1 MHVPYL
7 QLFVRMTHIN
17 LHNLPPRYILG
28 AILLLLALAHHVSA
42 LSNLNRI
49 ESMLLSSRLANIERA
64 VETEFQSTVGPQIF
78 RADADGEASCPAK
91 DTRPIVTIIF
101 PGAGGRDA
109 LSDELEDVLRRSQS
123 ASDDAFVTTFDWQE
137 NRGTVLTA
145 AYDSEAVGETVARC
159 LWDASNRRNDDI
171 RFVHCVGISVGAFA
185 ANAMAREICQRREPA
200 QGEDGPNPY
209 VRLTL
214 LAPFTSRGITGSSYG
229 PDNFGRT
236 ADYAVQYTTNADPV
250 PTTDALLPHC
260 IRHDITSTR
269 KRDGC
274 VLPKGESEH
283 CWPLAYYARH
293 GVHEEKARFGSALVR
308 HGDGVGLDRG
318 TVVMVE

>member
-7 QLFVRMTHIN
+7 QLFVSMTNTN

-28 AILLLLALAHHVSA
+28 ATLLLLALAHHVSA

-64 VETEFQSTVGPQIF
+64 VETKFQSTAGPQIF
-78 RADADGEASCPAK
+78 GADADGEASCPA
-91 DTRPIVTIIF
+91 ITIIF

-109 LSDELEDVLRRSQS
+109 LSDELEDVLRRSS
-123 ASDDAFVTTFDWQE
+123 ASDDISFVTTFDWQE
-137 NRGTVLTA
+137 HRGTVLTA

-159 LWDASNRRNDDI
+159 LWDNPSSRNAGSI
-171 RFVHCVGISVGAFA
+171 RSVHCVGISVGAFA
-185 ANAMAREICQRREPA
+185 ANAMATEICRRREPA

-236 ADYAVQYTTNADPV
+236 ADYAAQYMTNADPV
-250 PTTDALLPHC
+250 PTTDALLTHC

-269 KRDGC
+269 TRQKF

-293 GVHEEKARFGSALVR
+293 GVQEERTRFGTAFVR
-308 HGDGVGLDRG
+308 HGDGDGLERG
-318 TVVMVE
+318 TVIMVE

>member
-64 VETEFQSTVGPQIF
+64 VETKFQSTIGPQIF
-78 RADADGEASCPAK
+78 RADADGEASL
-91 DTRPIVTIIF
+91 TIIF

-109 LSDELEDVLRRSQS
+109 LSDELEHVLRRSS
-123 ASDDAFVTTFDWQE
+123 ASDDISFVTTFDWQE
-137 NRGTVLTA
+137 HRGTVLTA
-145 AYDSEAVGETVARC
+145 AYDSDAVGETVARC
-159 LWDASNRRNDDI
+159 LWDNPSSRNAGSI
-171 RFVHCVGISVGAFA
+171 RSVHCVGISVGAFA
-185 ANAMAREICQRREPA
+185 ANAMATEICRRREPA
-200 QGEDGPNPY
+200 KGAGGLSPY

-236 ADYAVQYTTNADPV
+236 ADYAVQYMTNADPV

-269 KRDGC
+269 KRDGF

-293 GVHEEKARFGSALVR
+293 GVHGEKARFGSALVR

-318 TVVMVE
+318 TVVMVD